1 MPYDEAD
8 LEDPQEL
15 VGVVVPEGDEDEMAR
30 VFVEEYVR
38 IGCADEDLWRMFR
51 SSFYAGLHR
60 ILQKRGEPYVAA
72 LIEEVRA
79 RWGHWR
85 RLP

>member
-8 LEDPQEL
+8 LDDPQEL
-15 VGVVVPEGDEDEMAR
+15 VGVAVPEGDEDEMAR

-38 IGCADEDLWRMFR
+38 AGCTDEDLWRMFK

-60 ILQKRGEPYVAA
+60 ILRKRGERYVGL
-72 LIEEVRA
+72 LIEETRA
-79 RWGHWR
+79 RWGYWR
-85 RLP
+85 TLP